1 MGNGEKTG
9 KILFPFQHKETRG
22 NKMERNLKE
31 LISQMTLEEKAGICS
46 GLDFWHLKG
55 VERLG
60 IPSVMVSDGPHGLRK
75 QDDKADHLGI
85 NDSIKAVCFPPAVL
99 SACSFDRELLEKL
112 GEVVGDEAQATD
124 LSVVLGPAVNI
135 KRSPLCGRNFEY
147 YSEDPYL
154 AGEAAAS
161 FINGVQSRHVGTS
174 IKHFAAN
181 NQEFNRM
188 SASSEVDERTMREIY
203 LLAFET
209 AVKKSQPY
217 TVMCSYNKINGTY
230 ASENPW
236 LLTEVLRDEWGFKG
250 YVMSDWG
257 AVNNRVEGLKAGL
270 DLEMPSSNGIS
281 DAEIVKEV
289 QEGTLDEAVIDQAV
303 ERILKIV
310 FEYLDNKKKQPLTL
324 EQDHEF
330 AQHAAEESIVLLKNE
345 EKILPLKETEQVAFI
360 GGFVKNPRYQGGGS
374 SHVNSFKVTSAWDA
388 LSGKE
393 NITYAEGFSSEK
405 DFYDEKLVAE
415 AVETV
420 KQAEKVIIFAGLPE
434 SFESEGYDREH
445 MQLPECQNRLIA
457 EIAKVQPNTIVVLHN
472 GAAIEMPWVQ
482 NVKGVVEAYL
492 GGQAVGQALVN
503 ILYGTVN
510 PSGKLAETLPIKLED
525 NPSYLNFGDGDKVEY
540 NEGVFVGYR
549 YYDKKKMEVAFPFGH
564 GLSYTTF
571 EYSNLKTDKD
581 TMKEGDTIQVSVD
594 VTNTGDCFGKE
605 VVQLY
610 ISDLTG
616 AARRPEKELK
626 GFEKVALNPG
636 ETRIVTFTLD
646 KRSLAWYSTELHDW
660 YAASGEYQILIA
672 ASSRD
677 VRLKKTIQW
686 ESAQRLPLHIHL
698 NSTLGELLKD
708 ERTRELG
715 KELKGKLDAFFGA
728 VDGTADQI
736 DDAVSDDMGDA
747 IAMSMPIRNVLSFGL
762 ADKEELQ
769 AKLDELNNK

>member
-1 MGNGEKTG
+1 
-9 KILFPFQHKETRG
+9 
-22 NKMERNLKE
+22 MERNLKE
-31 LISQMTLEEKAGICS
+31 LISQMTLEEKAGMCS

-203 LLAFET
+203 LPAFET

-270 DLEMPSSNGIS
+270 DLEMPSSNGIN
-281 DAEIVKEV
+281 DAEILKAV
-289 QEGTLDEAVIDQAV
+289 QEGTLDEAVLDQAV

-310 FEYLDNKKKQPLTL
+310 FEYLDNKKEQPLTL

-345 EKILPLKETEQVAFI
+345 ENILPLKETEQVAFI

-415 AVETV
+415 VVETV

-571 EYSNLKTDKD
+571 EYSNLKTNKD

-708 ERTRELG
+708 ERTRALG

>member
-1 MGNGEKTG
+1 MK
-9 KILFPFQHKETRG
+9 
-22 NKMERNLKE
+22 RNLKE
-31 LISQMTLEEKAGICS
+31 LISQMALEEKAGMCS

-85 NDSIKAVCFPPAVL
+85 NESIKAVCFPPAVL

-154 AGEAAAS
+154 AGEAAAA

-203 LLAFET
+203 LPAFET

-217 TVMCSYNKINGTY
+217 TVMCSYNRINGTY

-236 LLTEVLRDEWGFKG
+236 LLTKVLRDEWGFEG

-257 AVNNRVEGLKAGL
+257 AVNDRVEGLKAGL
-270 DLEMPSSNGIS
+270 ELEMPASGGIN
-281 DAEIVKEV
+281 DAEIVKAV
-289 QEGTLDEAVIDQAV
+289 QEGTLDEAVLDRAV
-303 ERILKIV
+303 ERILNIV
-310 FEYLDNKKKQPLTL
+310 FEYVDNRKEQPLTL
-324 EQDHEF
+324 EKDHEF
-330 AQHAAEESIVLLKNE
+330 AQHVAEESIVLLKNE
-345 EKILPLKETEQVAFI
+345 AVLPLEEQENVAFI

-388 LSGKE
+388 LEEKK
-393 NITYAEGFSSEK
+393 NVTYAEGFSSEK
-405 DFYDEKLVAE
+405 DEYDEKLAAE
-415 AVETV
+415 AIETA
-420 KQAEKVIIFAGLPE
+420 KKADKAIIFAGLPE
-434 SFESEGYDREH
+434 SFESEGYDRKH
-445 MQLPECQNRLIA
+445 MHLPECQNKLIE
-457 EIAKVQPNTIVVLHN
+457 EIVKVQPNTIVVLHN
-472 GAAIEMPWVQ
+472 GAAVEMPWLKS
-482 NVKGVVEAYL
+482 VKGLVEAYL

-503 ILYGTVN
+503 ILYGAVN

-525 NPSYLNFGDGDKVEY
+525 NPSYLNFGDGVKVEY
-540 NEGVFVGYR
+540 HEGIFVGYR
-549 YYDKKKMEVAFPFGH
+549 YYEKKKMDVAFPFGH

-571 EYSNLKTDKD
+571 EYSNLRTDKD
-581 TMKEGDTIQVSVD
+581 TMTEGETIQVSVD
-594 VTNTGDCFGKE
+594 VTNTGDRAGKE
-605 VVQLY
+605 IVQLY
-610 ISDLTG
+610 VSDLTN

-636 ETRIVTFTLD
+636 ETKTVIFTVD
-646 KRSLAWYSTELHDW
+646 KRSLAWYNTEIQDW
-660 YAASGEYQILIA
+660 YAASGAYELLIA
-672 ASSRD
+672 ASSQD
-677 VRLKKTIQW
+677 VRLTKTIQW
-686 ESAQRLPLHIHL
+686 KSTQVLPLHLHM
-698 NSTLGELLKD
+698 NSTLGELQAD
-708 ERTRELG
+708 ERSRDFG
-715 KELKGKLDAFFGA
+715 IELKLKMNALFGLGSSE
-728 VDGTADQI
+728 DST
-736 DDAVSDDMGDA
+736 DAVSSEMGDA
-747 IAMSMPIRNVLSFGL
+747 IAFSIPVRNAVGFGL
-762 ADKEELQ
+762 CTKEELQ
-769 AKLDELNNK
+769 KKLDELNQK